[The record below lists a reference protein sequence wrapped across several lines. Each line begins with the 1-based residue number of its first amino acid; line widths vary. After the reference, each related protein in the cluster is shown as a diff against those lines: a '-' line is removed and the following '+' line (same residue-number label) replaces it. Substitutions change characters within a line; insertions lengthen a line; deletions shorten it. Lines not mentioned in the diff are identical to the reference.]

1 MSEHLEPMIL
11 EISKCGEID
20 ADFVNLDYP
29 CPVCGKLLAYPFI
42 WYVFANGHG
51 TPWDFFI
58 HLQCVS
64 ALENGRYFAL
74 N

>member
-42 WYVFANGHG
+42 W
-51 TPWDFFI
+51 
-58 HLQCVS
+58 
-64 ALENGRYFAL
+64 
-74 N
+74 